1 VSGPHVP
8 LEPLEAEK
16 WKDAE
21 RALNRAIDK
30 GDLRRPDFADQLL
43 AIVKSRGRGRAGPA
57 RLNSGDFWLPG
68 EFERALRQKE
78 EQL

>member
-1 VSGPHVP
+1 MSGPNVS

-21 RALNRAIDK
+21 RAR
-30 GDLRRPDFADQLL
+30 
-43 AIVKSRGRGRAGPA
+43 PA

-68 EFERALRQKE
+68 DFERALRQKE